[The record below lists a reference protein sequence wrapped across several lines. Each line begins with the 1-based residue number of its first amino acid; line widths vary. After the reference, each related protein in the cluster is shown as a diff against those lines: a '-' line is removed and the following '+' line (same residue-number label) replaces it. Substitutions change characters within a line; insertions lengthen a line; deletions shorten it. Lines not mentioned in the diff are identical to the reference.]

1 MYTGF
6 VAPAD
11 DVVDDAVARALSG
24 AGERVPRGG
33 WRRVEHGSANLVVLA
48 GRVAV
53 RVARS
58 ADAASEAL
66 RAQRLI
72 DALPA
77 LPFAVPRSAAPA
89 IDDRAA
95 GGVVAIA
102 QERVDGEPHPSG
114 SGDPVE
120 LRRLLDTLRETDLA
134 PLRRHLAHRHTFFGG
149 EEGLRLMT
157 GEAVTMLAPTARERA
172 RRAAEAFV
180 GLAPQGD
187 VLTHGDLA
195 GSNVLWT
202 GGAASTVSGLIDWD
216 LAAADDEAKD
226 VAALAT
232 WHGWDLVA
240 QIVPPEVTHRARVTA
255 ATYPLQLLCFAIA
268 GCRPAEEIERALTR
282 ANDTYAG

>member
-11 DVVDDAVARALSG
+11 DVVDDVVARALG
-24 AGERVPRGG
+24 AAGERVPRRD
-33 WRRVEHGSANLVVLA
+33 WQRVEHGSANLVVLA

-53 RVARS
+53 RVART

-72 DALPA
+72 DALPP

-114 SGDPVE
+114 SGDAVA
-120 LRRLLDTLRETDLA
+120 LRRLLDALRETDLTS
-134 PLRRHLAHRHTFFGG
+134 LRTNLAHRHTFFGG
-149 EEGLRLMT
+149 GEGLRLMT
-157 GEAVTMLAPTARERA
+157 GDAVAMLAPTAREGA
-172 RRAAEAFV
+172 RRVADAFV
-180 GLAPQGD
+180 GLAPHGD

-202 GGAASTVSGLIDWD
+202 DGVASTVSGLIDWD

-268 GCRPAEEIERALTR
+268 GGRPATEIERALTR
-282 ANDTYAG
+282 ANDTYAS